1 MKVRLLAALIISLTA
16 VNVSFQTAQANEGIT
31 RFHFP
36 VNARPQA
43 AMPRTLAQSS
53 ISKPIVKR
61 CETKSSTIFAGEW
74 VKGRLVNRQRV
85 VKLPINTSTPVNRS
99 FDGTGK
105 QTGCQRGTLLIPN
118 ETARLLY

>member
-1 MKVRLLAALIISLTA
+1 MKVRLLAVLIVSFAA
-16 VNVSFQTAQANEGIT
+16 VNVSFHPAYADEGIT

-43 AMPRTLAQSS
+43 TMPRTLAQSS
-53 ISKPIVKR
+53 ITKPIVKR
-61 CETKSSTIFAGEW
+61 CESKSSTIFAGEW

-99 FDGTGK
+99 FSGTGK
-105 QTGCQRGTLLIPN
+105 QTGCQRGALLIPN